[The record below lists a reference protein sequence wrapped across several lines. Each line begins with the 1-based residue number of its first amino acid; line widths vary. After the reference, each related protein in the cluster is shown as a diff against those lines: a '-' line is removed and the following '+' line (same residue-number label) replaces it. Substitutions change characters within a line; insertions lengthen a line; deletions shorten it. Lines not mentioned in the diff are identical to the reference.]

1 LEKYDSANKFT
12 NDVISLHR
20 RYDLLRTLL
29 WKNMIQNKEKC
40 STSANTIVYL
50 YDYIDTSLTTQ
61 SMQTSISNILLD
73 VKGEYGEKVI
83 LIPIATDTN
92 VEALSILR
100 EYYDLDKVPIVI
112 VNEKYQFDNIE
123 DLKNIRDYLI

>member
-1 LEKYDSANKFT
+1 
-12 NDVISLHR
+12 
-20 RYDLLRTLL
+20 
-29 WKNMIQNKEKC
+29 
-40 STSANTIVYL
+40 
-50 YDYIDTSLTTQ
+50 
-61 SMQTSISNILLD
+61 MQTSISNILLD